1 MTAAENTSL
10 TKRQIFTAWWPL
22 AASWMLMGMEM
33 SLVSAAVARLGD
45 AKYHLAAFGGIVF
58 PISLLIE
65 APIIMML
72 AASTALSVDSDSFH
86 RLKRFTTFAGVGLC
100 FIHALVAFTP
110 LYDVLLVPLLEPPPE
125 AIEPGRLGL
134 RLMTFW
140 TWAIADRRFHQGL
153 LIRFGRS
160 GAVAIGTLVRFLAT
174 GSVLLAGVAYGAV
187 PGIAVA
193 GCGLTVGVTAEM
205 ISARW
210 FARSV
215 IRGPLTEAPPAKPL
229 TLSRLLRF
237 YLPLALTPLLNILV
251 QPIGSASIAR
261 MPVALDNLATW
272 SPVGGLIF
280 TSRSIGVAFNEVV
293 ISLSD
298 RLNARR
304 ALGGFALRL
313 AIGTSAFL
321 ALVSLTPL
329 SVLWFEGVS
338 GLNPELLEVARLALP
353 FGILLPAL
361 TVYQSLHTGYLVN
374 AHKTRAVPESVA
386 FFLVVT
392 TCCLFLGVKSGAM
405 PGVQATL
412 LSVTAGAFAQ
422 NLWLWRCQ
430 RLLRGG
436 SQGSSG
442 SPTDSQ

>member
-1 MTAAENTSL
+1 
-10 TKRQIFTAWWPL
+10 
-22 AASWMLMGMEM
+22 MGMEM
-33 SLVSAAVARLGD
+33 SLVSAAVARLSD
-45 AKYHLAAFGGIVF
+45 AKFHLAAFGGIVF

-72 AASTALSVDSDSFH
+72 AASTALSVDSESFR
-86 RLKRFTTFAGVGLC
+86 RLRRFTTFAGGGLC
-100 FIHALVAFTP
+100 CLHALVAFTP
-110 LYDVLLVPLLEPPPE
+110 LYDALLIPILEPPTE

-160 GAVAIGTLVRFLAT
+160 GAVAIGTIVRLLVT
-174 GSVLLAGVAYGAV
+174 CSVLLAGVVHGEI
-187 PGIAVA
+187 PGIVIA
-193 GCGLTVGVTAEM
+193 GCGLTAGVTAEM

-215 IRGPLTEAPPAKPL
+215 IRGPLKEASPAEPL
-229 TLSRLLRF
+229 TLRRLLPF
-237 YLPLALTPLLNILV
+237 YIPLALTPLLNILV

-261 MPVALDNLATW
+261 MPAALENLATW

-280 TSRSIGVAFNEVV
+280 MSRSIGIGFNEVV

-298 RLNARR
+298 RLDARR

-321 ALVSLTPL
+321 ALVSLTSL

-338 GLNPELLEVARLALP
+338 GLSSELLEVARLALP

-374 AHKTRAVPESVA
+374 AHRTRAVPESVA
-386 FFLVVT
+386 LFLIVT
-392 TCCLFLGVKSGAM
+392 TSCLFLSVRTGAL

-412 LSVTAGAFAQ
+412 LSVTIGAFVQ
-422 NLWLWRCQ
+422 NLWLWRRQ
-430 RLLRGG
+430 RSLHSEPQR
-436 SQGSSG
+436 SEG
-442 SPTDSQ
+442 SPSDSQ